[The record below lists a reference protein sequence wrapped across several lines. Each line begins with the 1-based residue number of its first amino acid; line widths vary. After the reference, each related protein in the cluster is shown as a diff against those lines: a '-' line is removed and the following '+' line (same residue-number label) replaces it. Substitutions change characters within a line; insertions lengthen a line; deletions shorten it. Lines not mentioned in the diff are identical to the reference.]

1 MHSGEEGELTLRV
14 GIIGAG
20 NMGRTHAENLRQD
33 ARVQIL
39 GVSDIAASKAQELA
53 AALGARA
60 FPTAEQ
66 LLDADV
72 QAVYVTTPNTRHV
85 PATLAALERNIH
97 VFCEKPM
104 ATSLVDAWH
113 VRAAA
118 RASRAIYQVG
128 HNRRFAPVY
137 RYLKDQIEA
146 GFTPYLANA
155 KQNDGDWFNPPWI
168 TDLSL
173 TGGFLYESTVHLLDM
188 LRWLMGEVVS
198 VQARAKANVYDVL
211 NDFAILLAFEGERYA
226 VLSSS
231 AHASWSFP
239 FEHLEV
245 VGEHAFIRSEE
256 LTRVVHSAGLAQ
268 PVRILE
274 YSQVPHTDLWGYR
287 EEDER
292 FVSACLADGV
302 PPAVGVEEAY
312 KAIELCEA
320 CYRSAAQRGDTVPL
334 PLALPSS

>member
-1 MHSGEEGELTLRV
+1 MLRV

-20 NMGRTHAENLRQD
+20 NMGRVHAENLKHD
-33 ARVQIL
+33 ERVQIVAICDVML
-39 GVSDIAASKAQELA
+39 ARAEELA

-60 FPTAEQ
+60 VPTVEA

-85 PATLAALERNIH
+85 PATLAALEKNIH

-104 ATSLVDAWH
+104 ATSLGDAQQIL
-113 VRAAA
+113 AAA
-118 RASRAIYQVG
+118 RASQAIYQVG

-155 KQNDGDWFNPPWI
+155 KQYDGDWYNPPWI

-211 NDFAILLAFEGERYA
+211 NDFANLLTFEGERHA

-231 AHASWSFP
+231 AHATWSFP
-239 FEHLEV
+239 FEHLEM
-245 VGEHAFIRSEE
+245 VGEHALIRSEE
-256 LTRVVHSAGLAQ
+256 LTRVVHAAGLAQ
-268 PVRILE
+268 QVRIFD
-274 YSQVPHTDLWGYR
+274 YSQVPRADLWGYR
-287 EEDER
+287 EEDDR
-292 FVSACLADGV
+292 FVRACLEAGV

-320 CYRSAAQRGDTVPL
+320 CYRSAANGGDTVTL
-334 PLALPSS
+334 PLALAAH

>member
-1 MHSGEEGELTLRV
+1 MTVKV
-14 GIIGAG
+14 GIVGAG
-20 NMGRTHAENLRQD
+20 NMGRTHADNLKMDQ
-33 ARVQIL
+33 RVQIAGITDL
-39 GVSDIAASKAQELA
+39 VLAKADDLA
-53 AALGARA
+53 TAVGTRA
-60 FPTAEQ
+60 FPSVEA
-66 LLDADV
+66 LLDAHLD
-72 QAVYVTTPNTRHV
+72 ALYVTTPNTQHV

-104 ATSLVDAWH
+104 ATSLEEARQ

-118 RASRAIYQVG
+118 HASKAVYQVG

-137 RYLKDQIEA
+137 RYLKEQIEA

-173 TGGFLYESTVHLLDM
+173 TGGFLYESSVHLLDL

-211 NDFAILLAFEGERYA
+211 NDFAILLAFEGDRYA
-226 VLSSS
+226 VFSSS
-231 AHASWSFP
+231 AHASWAFP

-256 LTRVVHSAGLAQ
+256 LTRVVHSPGLAQ
-268 PVRILE
+268 QVCILE
-274 YSQVPHTDLWGYR
+274 YSQVPRTDLWGYR
-287 EEDER
+287 EEDRR
-292 FVSACLADGV
+292 FISACLGEI

-312 KAIELCEA
+312 RSIELCEA
-320 CYRSAAQRGDTVPL
+320 CYRSAAHAGETVRL
-334 PLALPSS
+334 PL

>member
-1 MHSGEEGELTLRV
+1 MLRV

-20 NMGRTHAENLRQD
+20 NMGRVHAENLKHD
-33 ARVQIL
+33 GRVQIV
-39 GVSDIAASKAQELA
+39 GICDVIAARAQDLA
-53 AALGARA
+53 ATLGARA
-60 FPTAEQ
+60 FATVEA

-85 PATLAALERNIH
+85 PATLAALEKNIH

-104 ATSLVDAWH
+104 ATSLGDAQQ
-113 VRAAA
+113 VLAAA

-155 KQNDGDWFNPPWI
+155 KQNDGDWYNPPWI

-211 NDFAILLAFEGERYA
+211 NDFAILLTFEGERHA

-231 AHASWSFP
+231 AHATWSFP

-245 VGEHAFIRSEE
+245 VGEHAFVRSEE

-268 PVRILE
+268 QVRIFD
-274 YSQVPHTDLWGYR
+274 YRQVPRADLWGYR

-292 FVSACLADGV
+292 FVRACLVEGV
-302 PPAVGVEEAY
+302 APAVGVEEAY

-320 CYRSAAQRGDTVPL
+320 CYRSAANAGDTVTL
-334 PLALPSS
+334 PLALPAR